1 MNESYKI
8 FSIGIHKENSVKENK
23 RIKLLNI
30 FCFTWCLMIPVITL
44 FDVIFKR
51 EIKESLILH
60 GISYLLIIGVF
71 FFQSKKHYTLA
82 RTLFICSIIGV
93 TFVFANYVS
102 PLNLIENF
110 YFIYPLISLILIDK
124 KWINISVLILCFLL
138 YFGPNFF
145 FNHYPD
151 GMILPVLVL
160 CVFSGAFVILNYSD
174 SLNKKNE
181 KKILEGNRKL
191 ETAYLE
197 LEERKKSELAKLQL
211 KALRTQ
217 MNPHFMFN
225 AINSIQNLILKEEK
239 EDAYNYL
246 TKFSS
251 YLRDNLNNSD
261 KSLISF
267 KEEILILKKY
277 LDLEKLRFRDDFEY
291 TIQGEETIEN
301 IQIPVT
307 VIQLFIEDIIRNKLL
322 HKIDEIKKLSITFC
336 QNEVLECTI
345 LNNGKY
351 IDGEEKE
358 KVKKYEF
365 LEERVSILNDYYKIN
380 INFKLV
386 DIESGSKIVLRIPYF
401 KNFKKN

>member
-1 MNESYKI
+1 MNENYKI
-8 FSIGIHKENSVKENK
+8 FSIGIHEANSVKENK

-30 FCFTWCLMIPVITL
+30 FCVTWCFMIPIITL
-44 FDVIFKR
+44 FDILFKR

-60 GISYLLIIGVF
+60 SISYLLIICIF
-71 FFQSKKHYTLA
+71 YFQTKRYYTLA

-102 PLNLIENF
+102 TLNLIENF

-124 KWINISVLILCFLL
+124 KWINISILVLCFLL
-138 YFGPNFF
+138 YFVPNFF
-145 FNHYPD
+145 FNHYPN
-151 GMILPVLVL
+151 GMILPVLVF

-174 SLNKKNE
+174 TLNKKHE
-181 KKILEGNRKL
+181 KEILENNKKL
-191 ETAYLE
+191 ERAYLE

-239 EDAYNYL
+239 QEAYNYL

-251 YLRDNLNNSD
+251 YLRDNISSSD

-267 KEEILILKKY
+267 KEEVLVLKKY
-277 LDLEKLRFRDDFEY
+277 LDLEKLRFRDNFEY
-291 TIQGEETIEN
+291 TIQGEEIIEN
-301 IQIPVT
+301 IQIPVA
-307 VIQLFIEDIIRNKLL
+307 VVQLFVEDVIRNRLL
-322 HKIDEIKKLSITFC
+322 HKIDGIKKLSITFY

-345 LNNGKY
+345 LNNGVY

-358 KVKKYEF
+358 KTTSYKF
-365 LEERVSILNDYYKIN
+365 LEERVDILNDYYKIN
-380 INFKLV
+380 IDFKLV
-386 DIESGSKIVLRIPYF
+386 DIESGTKIILRIPYF
-401 KNFKKN
+401 KN